1 MLDEFFENITGI
13 PGVDIKIAEKLREL
27 HKTGKLT
34 NTNISNAI
42 AKLRETNA
50 TNKN

>member
-1 MLDEFFENITGI
+1 MLDEFFESITSI

-27 HKTGKLT
+27 HKAGKLT

-42 AKLRETNA
+42 TKLRETNA
-50 TNKN
+50 SDKN